1 MSGMFVRFF
10 GLVLIASLLVPA
22 GASAAPGAN
31 GEMVHVVQWG
41 ETLSLIADKY
51 GVTMEAIMAANGLD
65 DPNMIYVGQRLSIPG
80 AGSRGGGC
88 DYYTVQAGDTLT
100 GIAWRYGTTAN
111 ALTQANDLDS
121 DLIYVGQRLC
131 VPGDDM
137 GQMPSQPSRE
147 HTYYTVRAGDTLAA
161 IALRF
166 GVSQTA
172 IVHANN
178 LANASLIYVGQR
190 LVIPGG
196 DSMDHGQFQPGMAPA
211 PAPGYGPTATEP
223 QAGPYGGQMGQS
235 PQPGQGAAPAP
246 GYAPMGTQPQG
257 SPYGGQMGQPPQP
270 GQGVAPAPAPGYAP
284 MGTQPQGGAYGGQMG
299 QPPQQGQGMAPAPAP
314 GYQPPQAGQGTAPA
328 PPPAYQPSPA
338 STMPRSGQPVVI
350 KSEPQWVGSQTAH
363 NADPDEITTLLVMVH
378 EGEGKDVMI
387 RSKDGFV
394 ARGFTGVYFEYSWIP
409 TFAFRNI
416 PGGEYEVWIDGE
428 PSRTVRVRL
437 DPGFRAL
444 VEFKWKIVSTGGM
457 ISPSGWFGEVV
468 ENTSGNEPIGAFS
481 ILVVRTGAIGN
492 KIRVTAPGGYEAVC
506 ITGTKLEQGTGACD
520 VGGLNAGTYQVIL
533 DGADI
538 AVELYLDGIGTALV
552 EFRPVAVGDPARQG
566 TQGW

>member
-1 MSGMFVRFF
+1 MFVRFF
-10 GLVLIASLLVPA
+10 GLLLIASLLAPA
-22 GASAAPGAN
+22 GALAAPGAT
-31 GEMVHVVQWG
+31 GETVHVVQWG
-41 ETLSLIADKY
+41 ETLSLIADQY
-51 GVTMEAIMAANGLD
+51 GVTLEAIMAANGLD

-137 GQMPSQPSRE
+137 GQMPSKPSRE
-147 HTYYTVRAGDTLAA
+147 HMYYTVRAGDTLAA

-196 DSMDHGQFQPGMAPA
+196 DSMDSGSFQPGMAPA
-211 PAPGYGPTATEP
+211 PAPGYGPVGTEP
-223 QAGPYGGQMGQS
+223 QGGPYGGQMGQP
-235 PQPGQGAAPAP
+235 PQQGPGMAPAPAP

-257 SPYGGQMGQPPQP
+257 SPYGGQMGQPPQ
-270 GQGVAPAPAPGYAP
+270 
-284 MGTQPQGGAYGGQMG
+284 
-299 QPPQQGQGMAPAPAP
+299 QGMTPAPAP
-314 GYQPPQAGQGTAPA
+314 GYQPPQAGQGTTPA

-387 RSKDGFV
+387 RSRDGFV
-394 ARGFTGVYFEYSWIP
+394 ARGFTGVYYEYSWIP

-416 PGGEYEVWIDGE
+416 PGGEYEVWVDGE

-457 ISPSGWFGEVV
+457 ISPSGWIGEVV

-506 ITGTKLEQGTGACD
+506 ITGTKLEHGTGACD